1 MREIES
7 KVLALLSISQSPSI
21 LTCASLL
28 LQYASGCMAHDNHLL
43 NYDPP
48 DKLPPGSDPNCC
60 LPLQPLAKHYPF
72 CWNGLEWSR
81 PAMTN
86 QLVLDFKSVVG
97 HDPNALVEVGFIISR
112 LDMELPERL
121 GRDRGF
127 GGVGQ
132 LS

>member
-1 MREIES
+1 
-7 KVLALLSISQSPSI
+7 
-21 LTCASLL
+21 
-28 LQYASGCMAHDNHLL
+28 
-43 NYDPP
+43 
-48 DKLPPGSDPNCC
+48 
-60 LPLQPLAKHYPF
+60 
-72 CWNGLEWSR
+72 
-81 PAMTN
+81 MTN